1 MSYNLPYGLGATLG
15 GAILGGATLG
25 GAILGG
31 RKHKA
36 AAKHKGKAILGGK
49 EAVRKEMK
57 TEARH
62 ASKTSLA
69 RALPEKELL
78 KLVPKAKLESKVV
91 SRQMKK
97 VK

>member
-1 MSYNLPYGLGATLG
+1 MSYSLPYGCATLG

-31 RKHKA
+31 RKHKSA
-36 AAKHKGKAILGGK
+36 AAKHKGKAMLGGK